1 MSGPRLKTQYK
12 VRVRGKLGKS
22 FYDSYHPA
30 AQKLMKRIPKWLKD
44 PNHWVDYREQNLGG
58 NEVEATLEF
67 WEDGRV
73 T

>member
-1 MSGPRLKTQYK
+1 
-12 VRVRGKLGKS
+12 
-22 FYDSYHPA
+22 
-30 AQKLMKRIPKWLKD
+30 MKRIPKWLKD